1 MSIGQLSKKLNKRT
15 KIFLSIVLALL
26 ILIAFER
33 LSFSP
38 FSHSSVNV
46 NDELSLKKE
55 LFAKYNLAISMMDS
69 YSVQLGKLTE
79 DYKTLENRLILC
91 KTKNLAQ
98 AKLQDY
104 VKKVARQSGLLVTRS
119 SSQNVE
125 IINDDPHLMLV
136 YARVEIADVDRIVK
150 LQKFLYNIECK
161 NEKLIFIDDIK
172 IKSTGFGTRK
182 GVSSS
187 IKLFAIAKLEAST

>member
-1 MSIGQLSKKLNKRT
+1 MSIGQLPKKLNKRT
-15 KIFLSIVLALL
+15 IIFLSIALVLL
-26 ILIAFER
+26 IAIVIDR
-33 LSFSP
+33 TSYSP
-38 FSHSSVNV
+38 FHHSFGNLD
-46 NDELSLKKE
+46 DELSLKKD
-55 LFAKYNLAISMMDS
+55 LFAKYKIAISMKDS
-69 YSVQLGKLTE
+69 YGVQLEKLKE
-79 DYKTLENRLILC
+79 NYNALESRLILC
-91 KTKNLAQ
+91 KTDDLAQ